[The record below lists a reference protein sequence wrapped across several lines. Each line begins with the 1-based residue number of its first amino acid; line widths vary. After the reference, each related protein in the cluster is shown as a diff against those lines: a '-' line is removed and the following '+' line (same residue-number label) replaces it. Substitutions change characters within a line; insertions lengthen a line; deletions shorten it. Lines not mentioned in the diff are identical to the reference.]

1 MMVIDASAVLNLIL
15 AKPPARAIGS
25 RIFAAAEWIAAPDLL
40 ELEVL
45 QVLRRLSLAD
55 EIPPDRAVA
64 ALEYFHD
71 LPIDAIAHRPLS
83 ARIWALR
90 HQLSAYDAAYVSLA
104 EALDAP
110 LLTCDR
116 RLSNAHGHHAR
127 IEFAG

>member
-1 MMVIDASAVLNLIL
+1 MIVVDASAVLTLIL
-15 AKPPARAIGS
+15 ARSPATSIADRL
-25 RIFAAAEWIAAPDLL
+25 FASHESLAAPELI

-45 QVLRRLSLAD
+45 QVLRRVALGGEVSA
-55 EIPPDRAVA
+55 DRALS
-64 ALEYFHD
+64 ALEAFHD
-71 LPIDAIAHRPLS
+71 LPIDAIGHRALA
-83 ARIWALR
+83 ARIWELR

-116 RLSNAHGHHAR
+116 RLSHTHGHHAR